1 MITSRAFFRLE
12 FSVFEDSF
20 SQNFHHTTNS
30 DRLRSKL
37 CKMLA
42 ASFTGFSKA
51 QWGAA
56 RNGARELE
64 TSEKHERGMTGTSV
78 ERERGVIPLSL
89 IINSNIPKKVI
100 ASDWR
105 RGRNIGDNWRS

>member
-12 FSVFEDSF
+12 FSVFEYSF
-20 SQNFHHTTNS
+20 SKNFNHTTNS

-42 ASFTGFSKA
+42 ASFIGFSKA

-56 RNGARELE
+56 RNNTRELE
-64 TSEKHERGMTGTSV
+64 TSEKRERGMMGTSV
-78 ERERGVIPLSL
+78 EREQGVIPAFL
-89 IINSNIPKKVI
+89 NN
-100 ASDWR
+100 
-105 RGRNIGDNWRS
+105 

>member
-20 SQNFHHTTNS
+20 SKNFHHTTNS

-42 ASFTGFSKA
+42 ASFIGFSKA

-56 RNGARELE
+56 RNSTRELE
-64 TSEKHERGMTGTSV
+64 TSEKRERGMTGTSV
-78 ERERGVIPLSL
+78 ERERGVIPAFL
-89 IINSNIPKKVI
+89 NN
-100 ASDWR
+100 
-105 RGRNIGDNWRS
+105 